1 MIFALIGWLVAT
13 AAVAF
18 GSYRVTRGNY
28 YYVAA
33 FAAMTFFAPPVGF
46 GAFLLFAL
54 LHMLMP
60 PIKEIPVHDQD
71 EETPAAQRRPL
82 EKNPHY
88 TKQLEAAEAEL
99 DTHRKTLSHIE
110 ARINAIDAKSEGAA
124 EQLKELETEKA
135 ECAVK
140 KIAAEEAY
148 DRLRKLQ
155 H

>member
-1 MIFALIGWLVAT
+1 MIFALIGWLLAT
-13 AAVAF
+13 GAVAF
-18 GSYRVTRGNY
+18 GSYRLTRGNY

-33 FAAMTFFAPPVGF
+33 FTAMTFFAPPIGL
-46 GAFLLFAL
+46 GAFLLFTVL
-54 LHMLMP
+54 RMLMP
-60 PIKEIPVHDQD
+60 PIKDIPVHDQD
-71 EETPAAQRRPL
+71 EETPAPERQPL
-82 EKNPHY
+82 QKNPHY

-99 DTHRKTLSHIE
+99 DAYREALSGIE
-110 ARINAIDAKSEGAA
+110 ARITAIDSKSEGAV
-124 EQLKELETEKA
+124 EQLKALEDEKA